1 MYTYKVGDAPKRNI
15 MATTD
20 NWFETWF
27 DTNYYHEL
35 YQHRDEEEARVF
47 IATMVMYLELRAG
60 ERVLDLACGK
70 GRHSRELQKHGL
82 EVVGIDL
89 SKNSI
94 EEAKIYESEEMVFD
108 IHDMRKSLTKYGK
121 FDAIFNIFTSFGYF
135 NSREEDVKSLKNV
148 SKALLAGGQF
158 VQDYINAEA
167 VMANLP
173 EEGEKD
179 TGELSFHWKKY
190 LDNGYIVK
198 DIEVVENGEKK
209 KFQERV
215 KVYSI
220 DELKAIH
227 EEAGLKVVAVFGA
240 YELDPCEASS
250 SPRIILV
257 SEK

>member
-1 MYTYKVGDAPKRNI
+1 
-15 MATTD
+15 MATATD

-70 GRHSRELQKHGL
+70 GRHSRELLKHGL

-108 IHDMRKSLTKYGK
+108 IHDMRKSLTKFGK

-135 NSREEDVKSLKNV
+135 DSREEDVKSLKNV
-148 SKALLAGGQF
+148 SKALLTGGQF
-158 VQDYINAEA
+158 VQDYINAESIL
-167 VMANLP
+167 ANLP
-173 EEGEKD
+173 EEGNKEV
-179 TGELSFHWKKY
+179 GNLQFHWKKY

-198 DIEVVENGEKK
+198 DIEVSDEGKIHH
-209 KFQERV
+209 FQERV
-215 KVYSI
+215 KIYSI
-220 DELKAIH
+220 EELKQIH
-227 EEAGLKVVAVFGA
+227 KEAGLNVVAEFGA
-240 YELDPCEASS
+240 YELDPFDAKT
-250 SPRIILV
+250 SPRIILI

>member
-1 MYTYKVGDAPKRNI
+1 
-15 MATTD
+15 MATATD

-70 GRHSRELQKHGL
+70 GRHSRELLKHGL

-108 IHDMRKSLTKYGK
+108 IHDMRKSLTKFGK

-135 NSREEDVKSLKNV
+135 DSREEDVKSLKNV
-148 SKALLAGGQF
+148 SKALLTGGQF
-158 VQDYINAEA
+158 VQDYINAESIL
-167 VMANLP
+167 ANLP
-173 EEGEKD
+173 EEGNKEV
-179 TGELSFHWKKY
+179 GNLQFHWKKF

-198 DIEVVENGEKK
+198 DIEVSDEGKIHH
-209 KFQERV
+209 FQERV
-215 KVYSI
+215 KIYSI
-220 DELKAIH
+220 EELKQIH
-227 EEAGLKVVAVFGA
+227 KEAGLNVVAEFGA
-240 YELDPCEASS
+240 YELDPFDAKT
-250 SPRIILV
+250 SPRIILI

>member
-1 MYTYKVGDAPKRNI
+1 
-15 MATTD
+15 MATITD

-27 DTNYYHEL
+27 DTSYYHEL

-60 ERVLDLACGK
+60 ERILDLACGK

-108 IHDMRKSLTKYGK
+108 IHDMRKSLTKFGK

-148 SKALLAGGQF
+148 AKALVAGGQF
-158 VQDYINAEA
+158 VQDYINAAA
-167 VMANLP
+167 VLHTLP
-173 EEGEKD
+173 EKGEKEV
-179 TGELSFHWKKY
+179 GALRFSWNKY
-190 LDNGYIVK
+190 VNNGYIIK
-198 DIEVVENGEKK
+198 DIEVNDAGEIK

-215 KVYSI
+215 KIYSI
-220 DELKAIH
+220 EELKDIH
-227 EEAGLKVVAVFGA
+227 KEAGLKVVAEFGA
-240 YELDPCEASS
+240 YELDPYEAET

>member
-1 MYTYKVGDAPKRNI
+1 
-15 MATTD
+15 MATATD

-60 ERVLDLACGK
+60 ERVMDLACGK
-70 GRHSRELQKHGL
+70 GRHSRELQKHSL

-108 IHDMRKSLTKYGK
+108 IHDMRKSLTKFGK

-148 SKALLAGGQF
+148 SKALLTGGQF
-158 VQDYINAEA
+158 VQDYINAES
-167 VMANLP
+167 VLANLP
-173 EEGEKD
+173 EEGNKEI
-179 TGELSFHWKKY
+179 GHLHFYWKKY

-198 DIEVVENGEKK
+198 DIEVSDEGEIHQ
-209 KFQERV
+209 FQERV
-215 KVYSI
+215 KIYSI
-220 DELKAIH
+220 EELKQIH
-227 EEAGLKVVAVFGA
+227 KEAGLNVVAEFGA
-240 YELDPCEASS
+240 YELDPFDAKT

>member
-1 MYTYKVGDAPKRNI
+1 
-15 MATTD
+15 MATITD

-94 EEAKIYESEEMVFD
+94 AEAKIYESEDMVFD

-148 SKALLAGGQF
+148 SKALIPGGQF
-158 VQDYINAEA
+158 VQDYINAAA
-167 VMANLP
+167 VVSKLP
-173 EEGEKD
+173 EKGEKEIN
-179 TGELSFHWKKY
+179 GLHFSWSKY

-198 DIEVVENGEKK
+198 DIQVNDGGDLKN
-209 KFQERV
+209 FQERV

-220 DELKAIH
+220 EELKAIH
-227 EEAGLKVVAVFGA
+227 KEAGLKVVAEFGA
-240 YELDPCEASS
+240 YELDPYEAET

>member
-1 MYTYKVGDAPKRNI
+1 
-15 MATTD
+15 MATATD

-70 GRHSRELQKHGL
+70 GRHSRELLKHGL

-108 IHDMRKSLTKYGK
+108 IHDMRKSLTKFGK

-135 NSREEDVKSLKNV
+135 DSREEDVKSLKNV
-148 SKALLAGGQF
+148 SKALLTGGQF
-158 VQDYINAEA
+158 VQDYINAESIL
-167 VMANLP
+167 ANLP
-173 EEGEKD
+173 EEGNKEV
-179 TGELSFHWKKY
+179 GNLQFHWKKY

-198 DIEVVENGEKK
+198 DIEVSDEGKIRH
-209 KFQERV
+209 FQERV
-215 KVYSI
+215 KIYSI
-220 DELKAIH
+220 EELKQIH
-227 EEAGLKVVAVFGA
+227 KEAGLNVVAEFGA
-240 YELDPCEASS
+240 YELDPFDAKT
-250 SPRIILV
+250 SPRIILI